1 MTDTAEVGRS
11 ASSSGVSLY
20 NRLGEDSKE
29 LQSNEEIGRTDRTK
43 NTVIKEEQKQF
54 LMVERQMQYYW
65 RSATFWTSPR
75 INFSVVMFL
84 YQYLA

>member
-1 MTDTAEVGRS
+1 MAEVGSS

-29 LQSNEEIGRTDRTK
+29 LLSDEEIGWTDRTE

-65 RSATFWTSPR
+65 REVRHFGHPHE
-75 INFSVVMFL
+75 
-84 YQYLA
+84 